1 MEVGEGN
8 CAFARRS
15 ARPGDPGLALT
26 MREYFDGSA
35 DDKAQAHAEY
45 VEYVPESFEDGRTN
59 ERFGQ
64 PGLDDIDMDVG
75 ARVRS
80 EEA

>member
-1 MEVGEGN
+1 
-8 CAFARRS
+8 
-15 ARPGDPGLALT
+15 
-26 MREYFDGSA
+26 MREYFHGNA

-45 VEYVPESFEDGRTN
+45 VEYVPESDEEDDW
-59 ERFGQ
+59 Q